1 VGCPVVIPVQS
12 QYSVMRGAAMLGA
25 VASSYFSSLPVAMEA
40 MSSVQQII
48 YPKGQESLVKRHH
61 DHKFQV
67 FLRMYS
73 DQIAYRNIM
82 GQSL

>member
-1 VGCPVVIPVQS
+1 
-12 QYSVMRGAAMLGA
+12 MLGA